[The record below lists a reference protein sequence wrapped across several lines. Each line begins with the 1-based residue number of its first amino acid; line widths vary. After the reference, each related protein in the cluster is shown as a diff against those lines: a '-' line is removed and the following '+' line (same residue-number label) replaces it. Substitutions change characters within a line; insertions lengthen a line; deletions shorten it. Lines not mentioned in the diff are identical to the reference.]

1 MKDLED
7 ILAKCT
13 ATAKAGCIIEF
24 SAEDLAALNR
34 ETAQHLVGALGSSAL
49 MRLPEKEIR
58 FFEWLREH
66 DEPVWRDLWGEA
78 SDALYVV
85 GIAFL
90 PLLLDNVRGFP
101 ICDLLSNDNYYFA
114 PIHILGGEAEY
125 YIAAVKERFLAKEK
139 LTPAQLLALEIS
151 LAPIDVWHFG
161 YHRGIL
167 PDAAKLAAE
176 HLVAD
181 GILAHFRTA
190 EELANFVE
198 F

>member
-1 MKDLED
+1 MTDLEKL
-7 ILAKCT
+7 LAKCT
-13 ATAKAGCIIEF
+13 GNVAAGCILEF
-24 SAEDLAALNR
+24 SAEDLALLDR
-34 ETAQHLVGALGSSAL
+34 ETAHGFVAALGGSVL

-66 DEPVWRDLWGEA
+66 DEPIWQDLWGEA

-85 GIAFL
+85 GIALL

-101 ICDLLSNDNYYFA
+101 ICDLLSNDNYYFT

-125 YIAAVKERFLAKEK
+125 YLAAVKERFLAKEK

-151 LAPIDVWHFG
+151 MAPIDVWHFG
-161 YHRGIL
+161 YHHGIS
-167 PDAAKLAAE
+167 PESAKRAAE
-176 HLVAD
+176 HLVGD
-181 GILAHFRTA
+181 GIIIHFRKA